1 MVSYISR
8 TTTKMHFKSAAI
20 ASIGCVLP
28 PRIVTSSEI
37 ESRLQPVYQRLR
49 LPEGRLEFASGIRER
64 RVWNP
69 GVRLSDCSI
78 KAGQAAID
86 AAGIDACEIGSLVH
100 ASVCREFLE
109 PATACRVHHKLG
121 LPSSA
126 WVYDV
131 SNACLGLLNATVQIA
146 TLIEHGVIQA
156 GIAVGTENSLGLME
170 STIRQLNADQTITRQ
185 SIKSAFAS
193 LTIGSG
199 ACAMLIVN
207 RHKFGGGAIQCAVAQ
222 ANTAHCDLCV
232 SDTDQAGGA
241 MQPLM
246 DTDSEQLLE
255 MGVETGAATFELLKL
270 ESGLS
275 VNDFGT
281 SVSHQVGQA
290 HQKRILERLGL
301 PIEKDFATY
310 PFLGNTGSV
319 ALPTALGIGI
329 DRSAIDVTK
338 PTALLGIGS
347 GINSIMMAIEAQ
359 GIKASCIDPSK

>member
-1 MVSYISR
+1 MKFQFASL
-8 TTTKMHFKSAAI
+8 AA
-20 ASIGCVLP
+20 IGCVLP

-37 ESRLQPVYQRLR
+37 EERLLPVYQRLR
-49 LPEGRLEFASGIRER
+49 LPEGRLQFASGITER
-64 RVWNP
+64 RVWQP
-69 GVRLSDCSI
+69 GTRLSDCSI
-78 KAGQAAID
+78 MAAQAAID
-86 AAGIDACEIGSLVH
+86 TAGIDPGQIQSLIH

-121 LPSSA
+121 LSQSA

-146 TLIEHGVIQA
+146 NLIEQGVIQA

-170 STIRQLNADQTITRQ
+170 STIQALNQDETLTRQ

-199 ACAMLIVN
+199 ACAMLIVD
-207 RHKFGGGAIQCAVAQ
+207 RRQFAGGPLRCAVAR
-222 ANTAHCDLCV
+222 AHTQNCDLCV
-232 SDTDQAGGA
+232 SDTDQVGSA

-255 MGVETGAATFELLKL
+255 MGIETGAAAFELLKS
-270 ESGLS
+270 ESGLTAAG
-275 VNDFGT
+275 FGG

-290 HQKRILERLGL
+290 HQRRILERLGL
-301 PIEKDFATY
+301 AIERDYATF
-310 PFLGNTGSV
+310 PWLGNTGSV
-319 ALPTALGIGI
+319 ALPTALGIAL
-329 DRSAIDVTK
+329 DRKALDLTQ

-347 GINSIMMAIEAQ
+347 GINSVMIAAELAET
-359 GIKASCIDPSK
+359 KSSVVDLATNRN